1 MDLWKGNDMD
11 SIDKVLEYVR
21 RTNKYMTR
29 EILVEKLKASN
40 SYGIIALS
48 LSSKNIRGQ
57 DV

>member
-1 MDLWKGNDMD
+1 MD

-57 DV
+57 DI